1 VAKLTVVGSGA
12 SAVHFALSALERGHR
27 VVMVDVGREGPV
39 SERPNDGFLELK
51 AGLADPAE
59 YFLGTRYEAVVYP
72 DLEGEYY
79 GFPPHKSYVFE
90 PLRFLE
96 VRSRGFAP
104 LFSFARGGLAE
115 AWTGGCYPFNDAEL
129 GAFPFDYEELGPFYD
144 LVAKRI
150 GISGMRDDLA
160 DFMPLH
166 GHLMEPLRLDHHSSL
181 LLERYGRVRSRLR
194 TRLGAHMGRARV
206 AVLSTDRAGRS
217 GCRYLG
223 RCLWGC
229 PVEALYTPSQTLAE
243 CQSKARF
250 EYLGAHCASHF
261 KTDGNRRIRSLVVE
275 PVAGGE
281 ARELSVETLVLAAG
295 TLSSS
300 RIVLESIHR
309 ERGLRIALEGLM
321 DNRQILAPFL
331 NLRLIGR
338 PFEPESYQYNQLAIG
353 LEGNRPEEYVHCLVT
368 TLKTALLHPIVQN
381 VPFDLHTS
389 LFLFRNL
396 HAALGLINVNFH
408 DTRRK
413 GSSVSLEP
421 AGDGS
426 HPRLRIHYSPPED
439 EEGRIAGTLRRLR
452 RLLWQLGCVVPPG
465 MVHVRPMGAS
475 VHYAGTFPMSASPR
489 PFTVSARCRSHD
501 FDNLYLVDGAS
512 FPFLPAKNITFTL
525 MANAARVATQVF

>member
-1 VAKLTVVGSGA
+1 MATLTLVGSGA

-27 VVMVDVGREGPV
+27 VVMVDVGREGPAA
-39 SERPNDGFLELK
+39 ERPDDGFLELK

-59 YFLGTRYEAVVYP
+59 YFLGTRCEEVVYP

-79 GFPPHKSYVFE
+79 GFPPQKSHVFE
-90 PLRFLE
+90 PLRSLG
-96 VRSRGFAP
+96 VHSHGFAP

-144 LVAKRI
+144 LVARRI
-150 GISGMRDDLA
+150 GISGVSDDLA
-160 DFMPLH
+160 EFMPLH
-166 GHLMEPLRLDHHSSL
+166 DHLAEPLRLDRHSSL
-181 LLERYGRVRSRLR
+181 LLGRYRRVRSRLR
-194 TRLGAHMGRARV
+194 ARLGAHMGRARV
-206 AVLSTDRAGRS
+206 AVLSADRTGRG

-229 PVEALYTPSQTLAE
+229 PVDALYTPSQTLAE
-243 CQSKARF
+243 CQANAHF
-250 EYLGAHCASHF
+250 EYLGSHCARHF
-261 KTDGNRRIRSLVVE
+261 KTDGTRRIRSLVVE
-275 PVAGGE
+275 PVDGGE

-300 RIVLESIHR
+300 RIVLESIQR
-309 ERGLRIALEGLM
+309 ERGLHVALDGLM
-321 DNRQILAPFL
+321 DNRQILVPFL
-331 NLRLIGR
+331 NLRQIGR
-338 PFEPESYQYNQLAIG
+338 PFESESYQYNQLAIG
-353 LEGNRPEEYVHCLVT
+353 LEGDRPEEYIHCLVT
-368 TLKTALLHPIVQN
+368 TLKTALLHPIVQSL
-381 VPFDLHTS
+381 PFDLHTG

-413 GSSVSLEP
+413 GSSVGLDP

-426 HPRLRIHYSPPED
+426 RPRLRIRYSPPEG
-439 EEGRIAGTLRRLR
+439 EEKRIAGTLRRLR

-489 PFTVSARCRSHD
+489 PFTVSARCQSHD
-501 FDNLYLVDGAS
+501 FDNLYLVDGSS
-512 FPFLPAKNITFTL
+512 FPFLPAKNVTFTL
-525 MANAARVATQVF
+525 MANAARVAAQAF